1 MIATH
6 ALKRSLFADHAQQ
19 LYLSGRRNFG
29 HFIQKNRAAVRL
41 LESSNPAF
49 VGAGERAFFVAEQ
62 FAFEQRRR
70 ERGTMNG
77 DEFRFVAPAQIVNRV
92 RRQFLSRAAFAFD

>member
-1 MIATH
+1 MVSGFDA
-6 ALKRSLFADHAQQ
+6 AL
-19 LYLSGRRNFG
+19 
-29 HFIQKNRAAVRL
+29 AAHER
-41 LESSNPAF
+41 
-49 VGAGERAFFVAEQ
+49 AGESAFFVAEQ

-77 DEFRFVAPAQIVNRV
+77 DEFRFVASAQIVNRV